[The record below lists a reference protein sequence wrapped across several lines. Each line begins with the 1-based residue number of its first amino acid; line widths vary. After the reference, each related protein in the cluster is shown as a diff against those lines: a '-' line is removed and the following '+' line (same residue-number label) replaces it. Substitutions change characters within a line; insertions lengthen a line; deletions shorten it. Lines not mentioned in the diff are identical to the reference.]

1 MDRRVDL
8 SAVAQRS
15 LRRLPAAEVE
25 RLYARL
31 TALGREPFPRGAVKL
46 KGKDAEFRIRVG
58 DYRILYRID
67 DSQRRVLIVHIGHR
81 RDVYR

>member
-1 MDRRVDL
+1 
-8 SAVAQRS
+8 
-15 LRRLPAAEVE
+15 
-25 RLYARL
+25 
-31 TALGREPFPRGAVKL
+31 VKL

-58 DYRILYRID
+58 DHRILYSID

>member
-1 MDRRVDL
+1 VQ
-8 SAVAQRS
+8 QRID
-15 LRRLPAAEVE
+15 
-25 RLYARL
+25 
-31 TALGREPFPRGAVKL
+31 TAILALAMEPRPRGVRKMQ
-46 KGKDAEFRIRVG
+46 GGHDQYRIRVG

>member
-1 MDRRVDL
+1 
-8 SAVAQRS
+8 
-15 LRRLPAAEVE
+15 
-25 RLYARL
+25 
-31 TALGREPFPRGAVKL
+31 VKL